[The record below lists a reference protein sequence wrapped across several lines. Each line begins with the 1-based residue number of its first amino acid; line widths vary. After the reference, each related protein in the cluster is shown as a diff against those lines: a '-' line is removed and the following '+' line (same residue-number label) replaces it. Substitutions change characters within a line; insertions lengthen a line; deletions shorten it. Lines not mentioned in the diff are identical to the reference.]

1 MLFGTPRWS
10 GPGHRRGGRGT
21 IRPMET
27 LLIIHLA
34 LQRGASLATTATV
47 GEATSAAAR
56 GHGDLRA
63 LALAA
68 LGVVYGDIG
77 TSPLYTMREAFG
89 HAGGLH
95 LSEPAVLGVLSLVFW
110 SLILVVT
117 VKYVVLIL
125 RADNRGEG
133 GVLALGTL
141 ASRAVP
147 RTPALCWLIP
157 ALTIAGLAL
166 FYGDGLITPAISVL
180 SAVEG
185 LKTAAPALEPY
196 VVPVAAC
203 VLLGL
208 FLIQRRGTARVGALF
223 GPVMLAWF
231 VTLGLLG
238 LAQIVQNPAVLAALD
253 PRYALGLFGHAGW
266 QAFVALGAIV
276 LAVTGAEALYADMG
290 HFGRAP
296 IRLAWLGLVLPG
308 LVLNY
313 FGQGALVLRD
323 PAALEHPF
331 YHLVPG
337 WALWPLIGLA
347 TCATIIASQAVI
359 SGVFSL
365 TRQAIQLGYLP
376 RMRVKHTSATE
387 IGQIYIPRVN
397 WLLMAGVLLLVFG
410 FRSSGNLA
418 AAYGISVMGAMA
430 IDAVLAGLIAAW
442 RWRWGPAAAVVFGG
456 FLVIDLAYFAANA
469 LKIPSGGWFPLVVAA
484 AFAYLVVTWRRGR
497 AVLWDKLYGRQPAVP
512 AFIAG
517 LDPGL
522 IRVRGTAVY
531 MTGNPEA
538 VPTALLHNLEHNQ
551 VLHEQAVLMT
561 VRIQDIPHVPDG
573 RRLEVGR
580 LDAGFFR
587 VVVSYGFMDRPDV
600 PRALE
605 LCQARGLRADP
616 ARISYFIGRE
626 TLIPTPR
633 PPMGPVEARVFTFLS
648 AGSLAATAYFQIPPE
663 RVVELGTQLEI

>member
-1 MLFGTPRWS
+1 MP
-10 GPGHRRGGRGT
+10 
-21 IRPMET
+21 
-27 LLIIHLA
+27 
-34 LQRGASLATTATV
+34 ATV
-47 GEATSAAAR
+47 GEATSAAAH

-77 TSPLYTMREAFG
+77 TSPLYTIREAFG

-95 LSEPAVLGVLSLVFW
+95 PSEPAVLGVLSLVFW

-196 VVPVAAC
+196 VVPIAAF

-208 FLIQRRGTARVGALF
+208 FLIQSRGTARVGALF

-231 VTLGLLG
+231 ATLGLLG
-238 LAQIVQNPAVLAALD
+238 LAQVVQNPAVLAALD

-290 HFGRAP
+290 HFGPTP
-296 IRLAWLGLVLPG
+296 IRLTWLCLVLPG

-323 PAALEHPF
+323 SAALEHPF
-331 YHLVPG
+331 YPLVPG

-376 RMRVKHTSATE
+376 RMRIKHTSASE

-418 AAYGISVMGAMA
+418 AAYGISVTGAMA
-430 IDAVLAGLIAAW
+430 IDAILAGLIAAW
-442 RWRWGPAAAVVFGG
+442 RWGWGPAAALVFSG

-469 LKIPSGGWFPLVVAA
+469 LKIPSGGWFPLAVAA
-484 AFAYLVVTWRRGR
+484 AFAYLVFTWRRGR
-497 AVLWDKLYGRQPAVP
+497 SVLWDKLYGRQPAVA

-531 MTGNPEA
+531 MTGHPEA
-538 VPTALLHNLEHNQ
+538 VPTALMHNIEHNQ
-551 VLHEQAVLMT
+551 VLHERAVLMT
-561 VRIQDIPHVPDG
+561 VRIQDIPHVPEE
-573 RRLEVGR
+573 RRLEVAELG
-580 LDAGFFR
+580 AGFFR
-587 VVVSYGFMDRPDV
+587 VVVSYGFMDQPDI

-605 LCQARGLRADP
+605 LCRARGLQADP
-616 ARISYFIGRE
+616 ARTSYFIGRE

-633 PPMGPVEARVFTFLS
+633 PPMGPVEARVFAFLS
-648 AGSLAATAYFQIPPE
+648 AGSLSATAYFGIPPE

>member
-1 MLFGTPRWS
+1 V
-10 GPGHRRGGRGT
+10 
-21 IRPMET
+21 
-27 LLIIHLA
+27 
-34 LQRGASLATTATV
+34 TV
-47 GEATSAAAR
+47 GQASGAAR
-56 GHGDLRA
+56 GDLRA

-95 LSEPAVLGVLSLVFW
+95 LSEPAMLGVLSLVFW

-147 RTPALCWLIP
+147 GTPMLCWLIS

-185 LKTAAPALEPY
+185 LETAAPALEPY
-196 VVPVAAC
+196 VVPIAAL

-208 FLIQRRGTARVGALF
+208 FLIQSGGTARVGALF

-231 VTLGLLG
+231 ATLGLLG
-238 LAQIVQNPAVLAALD
+238 LAQIVQHPDVLAALD

-290 HFGRAP
+290 HFGRGP
-296 IRLAWLGLVLPG
+296 IRLAWFGVVLPG

-337 WALWPLIGLA
+337 WALWPLIALA

-376 RMRVKHTSATE
+376 RMTVKHTSATE
-387 IGQIYIPRVN
+387 IGQIYVPRVN
-397 WLLMAGVLLLVFG
+397 WLLMAGVLALVFG

-418 AAYGISVMGAMA
+418 AAYGISVTGAMA
-430 IDAVLAGLIAAW
+430 IDSILAGLIAAW
-442 RWRWGPAAAVVFGG
+442 RWGWGPAAALMFGG
-456 FLVIDLAYFAANA
+456 FLVVDLAYFAANA

-497 AVLWDKLYGRQPAVP
+497 GVLWDKLYGRQPKAA
-512 AFIAG
+512 AFVAE

-531 MTGNPEA
+531 MTGNPEV
-538 VPTALLHNLEHNQ
+538 VPTALLKNIEHNQ

-561 VRIQDIPHVPDG
+561 VSTRDIPHVPEE
-573 RRLEVGR
+573 RRVEVAALG
-580 LDAGFFR
+580 AGFFR
-587 VVVSYGFMDRPDV
+587 VVVSYGFRDQPDV

-605 LCQARGLRADP
+605 LCRACELRADR
-616 ARISYFIGRE
+616 ARTSYFIGRE

-633 PPMGPVEARVFTFLS
+633 PPMGPVEARVFAFLA
-648 AGSLAATAYFQIPPE
+648 AGGLSATAYFRIPPE
-663 RVVELGTQLEI
+663 RVVELGTQLEV

>member
-1 MLFGTPRWS
+1 
-10 GPGHRRGGRGT
+10 
-21 IRPMET
+21 
-27 LLIIHLA
+27 
-34 LQRGASLATTATV
+34 LATTATV
-47 GEATSAAAR
+47 GKATSAAAH

-133 GVLALGTL
+133 GVLALGSL

-147 RTPALCWLIP
+147 RTPAFSWFI
-157 ALTIAGLAL
+157 AILTIAGLAL

-185 LKTAAPALEPY
+185 LNTAAPALEPY
-196 VVPVAAC
+196 VVPIAAL

-208 FLIQRRGTARVGALF
+208 FLLQSRGTARVGALF

-238 LAQIVQNPAVLAALD
+238 FAQIVQNPAVLAALD

-296 IRLAWLGLVLPG
+296 IRVAWLGVVLPG

-376 RMRVKHTSATE
+376 RMTVKHTSVTE
-387 IGQIYIPRVN
+387 IGQIYMPRVN
-397 WLLMAGVLLLVFG
+397 WLLMVGVLLLVFS

-430 IDAVLAGLIAAW
+430 IDAILAGLIAAW
-442 RWRWGPAAAVVFGG
+442 RWRWGPAAALVFGG
-456 FLVIDLAYFAANA
+456 FLLIDLAYFAANA

-484 AFAYLVVTWRRGR
+484 VFTYLVVTWRRGR
-497 AVLWDKLYGRQPAVP
+497 AVLWDKLYGRQPAVA

-517 LDPGL
+517 FDPEV
-522 IRVRGTAVY
+522 IRVRGTAVF
-531 MTGNPEA
+531 MTSNPEA
-538 VPTALLHNLEHNQ
+538 VPTALVHNIEHNQ
-551 VLHEQAVLMT
+551 VLHEQVVLMT
-561 VRIQDIPHVPDG
+561 VRICDIPYVPEKQRVELAG
-573 RRLEVGR
+573 LG
-580 LDAGFFR
+580 AGFFR
-587 VVVSYGFMDRPDV
+587 VVVSYGFMEQPDV

-605 LCQARGLRADP
+605 FCEARGLRPDP
-616 ARISYFIGRE
+616 ARTSYFIGRE

-633 PPMGPVEARVFTFLS
+633 PPMGPIEARVFRFLS
-648 AGSLAATAYFQIPPE
+648 AGSLSATAYFRIPPE